1 MPESQVP
8 FVGNFNFLVE
18 IDGVANSSSVVGG
31 FSSVAGVGSDTDVI
45 EHAVG
50 SSATTVKVPGRTSFS
65 NIVLSQGVTNSEEL
79 YKWRRAVE
87 QGKTDRRSGS
97 IILLNPDMTER
108 TRWNFFNAWP
118 CRYDAPDMDASGSA
132 VSIERLELCV
142 ESVERVSSD

>member
-18 IDGVANSSSVVGG
+18 IDGVADSSAVVGG
-31 FSSVAGVGSDTDVI
+31 FSSVSGVGSDTDVI

-50 SSATTVKVPGRTSFS
+50 SSPTTVKVPGRTNFS
-65 NIVLSQGVTNSEEL
+65 NIVLSQGVTSSDEL
-79 YKWRRAVE
+79 YKWRQSVE
-87 QGKTDRRSGS
+87 QGVAERRSGA

-108 TRWNFFNAWP
+108 ARWNFFNAWP
-118 CRYDAPDMDASGSA
+118 CRYDAPELDASGNA

-142 ESVERVSSD
+142 ESVERAASN